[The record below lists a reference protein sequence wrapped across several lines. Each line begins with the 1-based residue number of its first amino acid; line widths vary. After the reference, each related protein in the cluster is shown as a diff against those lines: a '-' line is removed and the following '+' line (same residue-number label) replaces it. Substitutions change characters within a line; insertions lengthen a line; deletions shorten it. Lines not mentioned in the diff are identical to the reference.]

1 MPVNYAAPPSE
12 QLLPVAGVALG
23 TAAARIKNWSR
34 DDLLLVS
41 FAPGSRGA
49 GVFTRNRFCAA
60 PVTVCREHLARGA
73 SVRALVV
80 NAGNA
85 NAGTG
90 ERGYADARAVC
101 AAAAEAVGCAA
112 EDVLPFSTGVIM
124 EPLPVD
130 RIVSALPECRAALSA
145 NGWMHAARA
154 IMTTDTVPKGASR
167 RFDVGGVSVTATGIA
182 KGAGMIAPNMAT
194 MLSFVATDAPISGAL
209 LGKLVAS
216 IAAESFNRISIDGDT
231 STNDSFVL
239 IATQSASMPALE
251 RDDDPRLPAVRSA
264 LAAVALELAQALVR
278 DGEGATK
285 FIAIRVEGGR
295 DSAECDR
302 VARAVAHS
310 PLVKTAFF
318 ASDPNLGRIVCA
330 IGNAEVA
337 GLDPARVSFW
347 LDDVLVV
354 ERGGR
359 ASSYREEDGKR
370 VMAKPEITVR
380 IALGRGQAEARLW
393 TCDLSHEYV
402 TINASYRT

>member
-1 MPVNYAAPPSE
+1 MPVNYTPALPE
-12 QLLPVAGVALG
+12 HVLPVAGAALG

-41 FAPGSRGA
+41 LAPGTQAA

-60 PVTVCREHLARGA
+60 PVTLCREHLARA
-73 SVRALVV
+73 RSVRALIV

-90 ERGYADARAVC
+90 ERGLADARTTC
-101 AAAAEAVGCAA
+101 AAAAELIGCVADA
-112 EDVLPFSTGVIM
+112 VLPFSTGVIM

-130 RIVSALPECRAALSA
+130 KIVAALPACLAALTED
-145 NGWMHAARA
+145 GWLRAARA
-154 IMTTDTVPKGASR
+154 IMTTDTVPKAASR
-167 RFDVGGVSVTATGIA
+167 RVDVDGVAITATGIA
-182 KGAGMIAPNMAT
+182 KGAGMIAPDMAT
-194 MLSFVATDAPISGAL
+194 LLGFVATDAPIAPAL
-209 LGKLVAS
+209 LDKLAVA
-216 IAAESFNRISIDGDT
+216 IAGESFNRISIDGDT

-239 IATQSASMPALE
+239 LATHRAPMRALE
-251 RDDDPRLPAVRSA
+251 NDDDPRLPPVIAALTQVAV
-264 LAAVALELAQALVR
+264 ELAQALVR

-285 FIAIRVEGGR
+285 FIAIVVEGGR
-295 DSAECDR
+295 DPLECDR
-302 VARAVAHS
+302 VARAIADS

-330 IGNAEVA
+330 IGNATVA
-337 GLDPARVSFW
+337 SLDPGRVSFW

-370 VMAKPEITVR
+370 VMAQSEITVR
-380 IALGRGQAEARLW
+380 VDLGRGQAQARLW

>member
-1 MPVNYAAPPSE
+1 MPVNYTPALPE
-12 QLLPVAGVALG
+12 HVLPVAGAALG

-41 FAPGSRGA
+41 LAPGTQAA

-60 PVTVCREHLARGA
+60 PVTLCREHLARA
-73 SVRALVV
+73 RSVRALIV

-90 ERGYADARAVC
+90 ERGLADARTTC
-101 AAAAEAVGCAA
+101 AAAAELIGCEADA
-112 EDVLPFSTGVIM
+112 VLPFSTGVIM

-130 RIVSALPECRAALSA
+130 KIVAALPACLAALTED
-145 NGWMHAARA
+145 GWLRAARA
-154 IMTTDTVPKGASR
+154 IMTTDTVPKAASR
-167 RFDVGGVSVTATGIA
+167 RVDVDGVAITATGIA
-182 KGAGMIAPNMAT
+182 KGAGMIAPDMAT
-194 MLSFVATDAPISGAL
+194 LLGFVATDAPIAPAL
-209 LGKLVAS
+209 LDKLAVA
-216 IAAESFNRISIDGDT
+216 IAGESFNRISIDGDT

-239 IATQSASMPALE
+239 LATHRAPMRALE
-251 RDDDPRLPAVRSA
+251 NDDDPRLPPVIAALTQVAV
-264 LAAVALELAQALVR
+264 ELAQALVR

-285 FIAIRVEGGR
+285 FIAIVVEGGR
-295 DSAECDR
+295 DPLECDR
-302 VARAVAHS
+302 VARAIADS

-330 IGNAEVA
+330 IGNATVA
-337 GLDPARVSFW
+337 SLDPGRVSFW

-370 VMAKPEITVR
+370 VMAQSEITVR
-380 IALGRGQAEARLW
+380 VDLGRGHAQARLW